1 MDCVDL
7 YVPTSWQE
15 LSQEQLHTV
24 TALKCAMNADR
35 ARAYAF
41 LALSG
46 MRVLDPGN
54 ETHCIVSL
62 GGKPY
67 RVSRDTIA
75 FGAEEMRFMDSPP
88 AVPLR
93 YDFVEDRPAPD
104 AALHGYPFGRYI
116 EADALFNAYLL
127 RRGEDREL
135 ALKLVA
141 ALYGGVCVKGLERE
155 EEYIYM
161 TVQWWQGLKSYL
173 ATQFTHLFR
182 PTGGEAPQPDE
193 LHELMLAQVRA
204 LTDGD
209 VTKEEAVLNVDT
221 WSALGELDAKAR
233 EAEELK
239 RLRP

>member
-1 MDCVDL
+1 MDL
-7 YVPTSWQE
+7 YVPTSWEE

-24 TALKCAMNADR
+24 TALKCALEPDR
-35 ARAYAF
+35 ARVYAF

-46 MRVLDPGN
+46 LRVVDNGD
-54 ETHCIVSL
+54 ETNCIVAL

-67 RVSRDTIA
+67 RITRNTLTL
-75 FGAEEMRFMDSPP
+75 GAEEMRFLDTPP

-93 YDFVEDRPAPD
+93 YDSVEGQDAPD
-104 AALHGYPFGRYI
+104 AALHGFPFGRYI

-127 RRGEDREL
+127 SKGQNKEL

-141 ALYGGVCVKGLERE
+141 ALYGGVWVKDMERE
-155 EEYIYM
+155 GEYIYM
-161 TVQWWQGLKSYL
+161 VVQWWSGLKTYL
-173 ATQFTHLFR
+173 ATQFSNLFR
-182 PTGGEAPQPDE
+182 PTGGEAPDPED
-193 LHELMLAQVRA
+193 LHSLMLSQVRA

-233 EAEELK
+233 EAEELR